1 MQRTPKFRM
10 FLPGLAVLVLVP
22 ALAPTAIRA
31 EAADWPR
38 FLGPTGD
45 AKSAETGLRKS
56 WPPGGP
62 PLRWHKAIG
71 EGYAPPSVAAGRL
84 YLFHRRKTDAILT
97 SMNAETGAEIWQS
110 IYTTDYED
118 MYGYSNGPRVAP
130 LIDGDRVYTF
140 GAEGRLRCLK
150 VSDGSLIWVVDTAR
164 QFGVVQSF
172 FGVGGSPVVEGDLLI
187 VPVGGSPEDSPGIS
201 SGKTT
206 GNGSA
211 IVALDKRTGELR
223 YKISQELASYSSPV
237 LTTIGKRRWGLYFA
251 RGGLIGFE
259 PTTGKLDFHFPFRAP
274 KLESVNA
281 SNPVVVGDM
290 VFITES
296 YGPGSAVV
304 RIKDGGYDVIR
315 QEESRRE
322 QSMSS
327 HFMTPIYLNGYLYG
341 SSGQSSGEAELR
353 AVEYT
358 SGKIMWSEPG
368 LGRCTILYADGNLVV
383 FSERG
388 RILLVEAIPKR
399 FHVLADATPILP
411 ESDQDRAPADTP
423 ESPKRSAGEMRTD
436 EAGGFPTASLPAGT
450 GRPLLTYPAW
460 SPPVLSHG
468 LLYLR
473 GKGRLACFDLTPP

>member
-1 MQRTPKFRM
+1 MQRTAKFRM
-10 FLPGLAVLVLVP
+10 FFPCLAALGLMMAI
-22 ALAPTAIRA
+22 ALTDTS
-31 EAADWPR
+31 AAGGDWPR

-45 AKSAETGLRKS
+45 AKSAETGLRKT
-56 WPPGGP
+56 WPSGGP
-62 PLRWHKAIG
+62 PLRWQRAIG
-71 EGYAPPSVAAGRL
+71 EGYASPSVANGRL
-84 YLFHRRKTDAILT
+84 YLFHRLKDDATLT
-97 SMNAETGAEIWQS
+97 CMNASTGEEIWQS

-150 VSDGSLIWVVDTAR
+150 VSDGSLIWEMDTAKK
-164 QFGVVQSF
+164 FGVVQSF
-172 FGVGGSPVVEGDLLI
+172 FGVGGSPVVERDLLI
-187 VPVGGSPEDSPGIS
+187 VPVGGSPADSPDIS

-259 PTTGKLDFHFPFRAP
+259 PTTGKLDFHFPFRAK

-304 RIKDGGYDVIR
+304 RIKDGGYEVIR

-368 LGRCTILYADGNLVV
+368 LGRCTMLYADGNLMV

-388 RILLVEAIPKR
+388 RLLLVEATPDR
-399 FHVLADATPILP
+399 YHVLADATPILP
-411 ESDQDRAPADTP
+411 AAHGNQVLPGST
-423 ESPKRSAGEMRTD
+423 ESPKKSAGEMRTD
-436 EAGGFPTASLPAGT
+436 EAGGTPTSSGT
-450 GRPLLTYPAW
+450 PGAGRPLLAYPSW
-460 SPPVLSHG
+460 SPPVLAQG

-473 GKGRLACFDLTPP
+473 GKGRLACFALAAP